1 MIMSYHLPGIP
12 PYPAPPHLEQS
23 MLVKYLHDVCS
34 HTENQIHSNE
44 QTHFLWIH
52 TRVDGCFHIQTND
65 LKKINP
71 DILLHSLTH
80 PPILIYL
87 KSAEPPMPRVTA
99 TPAPPPPSR
108 DPSEGAAP
116 PDTPSG
122 PSQPRHRSM
131 EAAAPAG
138 ESIPCGRSHRSEG
151 PRLIKSW

>member
-1 MIMSYHLPGIP
+1 MSYHLPGIP

-99 TPAPPPPSR
+99 TPAPPHQAGIPLRVQPHLI
-108 DPSEGAAP
+108 PQVAP
-116 PDTPSG
+116 PNPGTAQWRLLLLRG
-122 PSQPRHRSM
+122 SQYPVDG
-131 EAAAPAG
+131 AIGQKDPD
-138 ESIPCGRSHRSEG
+138 
-151 PRLIKSW
+151 